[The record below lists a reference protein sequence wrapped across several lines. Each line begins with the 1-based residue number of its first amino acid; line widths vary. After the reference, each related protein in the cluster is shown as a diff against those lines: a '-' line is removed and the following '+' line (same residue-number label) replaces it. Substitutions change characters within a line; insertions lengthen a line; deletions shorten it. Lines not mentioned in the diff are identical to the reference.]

1 LKRFLTIILVSIL
14 APVLGFIEPF
24 ISSDTVKVIVLDA
37 GHGGKDPG
45 NVGTKRYHETEKHV
59 ALDVT
64 LLVGKYIKEN
74 MPGVKVIYT
83 RDTDK
88 YLELYER
95 SALAN
100 RNKGDLF
107 VSIHCNAWT
116 DPAANG
122 TETFLIGL
130 HKTAAQFET
139 AKRENSV
146 ILMEENYEVNYEGFD
161 PNSPESY
168 IALTLYQDAYFEQ
181 SLSIA
186 QKVQYQFRERV
197 QRKDRGVK
205 QAGFYVISR
214 TLMPSVLIELGFLTN
229 KEEEDFLQ
237 SKAGKEYMASAIFRA
252 IKEYVTERE
261 TGTLKVKDID
271 VNGKKDPEMKVPEAE
286 VVLGTEQPSA
296 ENVDQNRVDLN
307 KVIFKVQFKS
317 SSKPINLRDAE
328 FNKLQ
333 PVDFYQENGLYKY
346 THGATNNLDEAKA
359 LREKVKTLGFP
370 DAFVVCFHKGKRIS
384 FEEAM
389 RLMNN

>member
-1 LKRFLTIILVSIL
+1 MKRFLTIILVSIL

-24 ISSDTVKVIVLDA
+24 IASDAVKVIVLDA

-45 NVGTKRYHETEKHV
+45 NIGTKRYHETEKNI

-64 LLVGKYIKEN
+64 LLVGKYITEN
-74 MPGVKVIYT
+74 LPGVKVIYT
-83 RDTDK
+83 RNTDK

-130 HKTAAQFET
+130 HKTSAQFET

-214 TLMPSVLIELGFLTN
+214 TLMPSVLVELGFLTN

-237 SKAGKEYMASAIFRA
+237 SSSGKEFMASAIFRA
-252 IKEYVTERE
+252 IKEYVAERE
-261 TGTLKVKDID
+261 TGSLKVKDIND
-271 VNGKKDPEMKVPEAE
+271 NREQEMQEPEAE
-286 VVLGTEQPSA
+286 VVLGGEIPNE
-296 ENVDQNRVDLN
+296 ENVDQNKVDLN
-307 KVIFKVQFKS
+307 KVIFKVQFRS
-317 SSKPINLRDAE
+317 SSTPINLKAAE

-333 PVDFYQENGLYKY
+333 PVDFYQENGMYKY
-346 THGATNNLDEAKA
+346 THGATNSLEEAKA
-359 LREKVKTLGFP
+359 LKEKVKSLGYA
-370 DAFVVCFHKGKRIS
+370 DAFVVSFHRGKRIS
-384 FEEAM
+384 LDEAI

>member
-1 LKRFLTIILVSIL
+1 MKRFLTIILVSIL

-45 NVGTKRYHETEKHV
+45 NIGTKRYHETEKHV

-214 TLMPSVLIELGFLTN
+214 TLMPSVLVELGFLTN

-237 SKAGKEYMASAIFRA
+237 SEAGKEYMASAIFRA

-261 TGTLKVKDID
+261 TGSLKVKDI
-271 VNGKKDPEMKVPEAE
+271 NGNQEREMQEPEAE
-286 VVLGTEQPSA
+286 VVLGGESPEQ
-296 ENVDQNRVDLN
+296 ENIDQNKVDQN
-307 KVIFKVQFKS
+307 KVIFKVQFSS
-317 SSKPINLRDAE
+317 SSKPINLKDAE

-333 PVDFYQENGLYKY
+333 PVDFYQENGMYKY

-359 LREKVKTLGFP
+359 LKDKVRAKGYP
-370 DAFVVCFHKGKRIS
+370 DAFVVCFYRGKRIS
-384 FEEAM
+384 LDEAM